1 MAGKTTIVREVTRI
15 LAEQLNVCIV
25 DTSNEIAGDGD
36 IPHPCVGHARRL
48 MVPKLDMQSA
58 VMIEAVQN
66 HTPSIMVIDEIGRRT
81 EVEAAQTCKNRGVR
95 LIASA
100 HGDLR
105 KLVKN
110 QQIRGV
116 IGGIE
121 SVTLGDVEAK
131 IEGKKHGEAMSKV
144 KTQRAGAPIFEIVI
158 ELERGSY
165 DSWRVVMDSGK
176 AVDSI
181 LDRQHYET
189 QRRTRDPETGAI
201 HLSFEKA

>member
-1 MAGKTTIVREVTRI
+1 VREVTRI
-15 LAEQLNVCIV
+15 LAERLNVCVV

-48 MVPKLDMQSA
+48 MVPTLDRQSA

-66 HTPSIMVIDEIGRRT
+66 HTPSVMVIDEIGRRT

-110 QQIRGV
+110 GQIRGL
-116 IGGIE
+116 IGGVE
-121 SVTLGDVEAK
+121 SVTLGDIEARL
-131 IEGKKHGEAMSKV
+131 EGKKHGEAICKT
-144 KTQRAGAPIFEIVI
+144 KTQRAGAPIFDVII
-158 ELERGSY
+158 ELARGSY
-165 DSWRVVMDSGK
+165 DSWRIVLDAGQ
-176 AVDSI
+176 AVDDI
-181 LDRQHYET
+181 LDRQAYAA
-189 QRRTRDPETGAI
+189 QRRTRDPETGAV
-201 HLSFEKA
+201 HLSWEKA